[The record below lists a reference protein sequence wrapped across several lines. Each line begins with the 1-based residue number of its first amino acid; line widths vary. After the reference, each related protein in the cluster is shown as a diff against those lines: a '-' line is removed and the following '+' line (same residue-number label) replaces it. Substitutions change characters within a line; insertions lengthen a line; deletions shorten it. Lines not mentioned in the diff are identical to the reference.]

1 VQDGVIRY
9 VGPRSDAPTGEERDL
24 GDVLLLP
31 GLVNAHTHLE
41 LTVMR
46 GFLEDLEFRRW
57 ILRLTSAKRSV
68 LTQEMLLDSARFG
81 VREGLAAGITTYA
94 DTCDSG
100 AAFDA
105 MLEYG
110 VRGIVYQEVFGPDP
124 AVRDEAMAGLERRV
138 GAMRARENDLVRV
151 GISPHAP
158 YTVSDD
164 LFRAAAAFARAER
177 LPMAIHIAES
187 EMESRL
193 VERGDG
199 PFADGLRGRGIDVSP
214 RAGSPVRLL
223 AQLGVL
229 DLRPLLIHCIRVD
242 DEDIATIA
250 RLKSPVVHCPVS
262 NAKLGHGIAPV
273 PEMLAAGVILGLGSD
288 SMASNNRM
296 DVLEEARYAILAQR
310 LRLRHHEVLTAH
322 DALEL
327 ATVGGATVLGLND
340 RIGSLDAG
348 KDADLIVVD
357 GDPADPRSAVE
368 RVYIEGQLVYQSANL
383 GTGGRR
389 W

>member
-1 VQDGVIRY
+1 
-9 VGPRSDAPTGEERDL
+9 
-24 GDVLLLP
+24 
-31 GLVNAHTHLE
+31 
-41 LTVMR
+41 
-46 GFLEDLEFRRW
+46 
-57 ILRLTSAKRSV
+57 
-68 LTQEMLLDSARFG
+68 
-81 VREGLAAGITTYA
+81 
-94 DTCDSG
+94 
-100 AAFDA
+100 
-105 MLEYG
+105 
-110 VRGIVYQEVFGPDP
+110 
-124 AVRDEAMAGLERRV
+124 
-138 GAMRARENDLVRV
+138 
-151 GISPHAP
+151 
-158 YTVSDD
+158 
-164 LFRAAAAFARAER
+164 
-177 LPMAIHIAES
+177 MAIHIAES

-348 KDADLIVVD
+348 KDADLAAFPIGGHGPVHDPETAAVMSLGGTPATFVAVRGRVLRD
-357 GDPADPRSAVE
+357 GPSPDPDPGLASRVE
-368 RVYIEGQLVYQSANL
+368 RAAAALREWLDSGGELEPPPSAD
-383 GTGGRR
+383 TR
-389 W
+389 